1 MAFAYVKTTD
11 DDEVSYKYATY
22 SEGVNYQMQGRSLAY
37 LTAQA
42 LNECAVNNT
51 YYSSGDLALMNGVIN
66 NSVDSANGLNRTDD
80 GSMYEVTLSKTE
92 LDLEVGEE
100 TTLRVKKEE
109 KVKVPVWW
117 TTGDASIVTVK
128 DGVLTAIGAG
138 ETTVS
143 AWVAGVEYSCTVTV
157 EK

>member
-1 MAFAYVKTTD
+1 M
-11 DDEVSYKYATY
+11 
-22 SEGVNYQMQGRSLAY
+22 
-37 LTAQA
+37 
-42 LNECAVNNT
+42 NNT